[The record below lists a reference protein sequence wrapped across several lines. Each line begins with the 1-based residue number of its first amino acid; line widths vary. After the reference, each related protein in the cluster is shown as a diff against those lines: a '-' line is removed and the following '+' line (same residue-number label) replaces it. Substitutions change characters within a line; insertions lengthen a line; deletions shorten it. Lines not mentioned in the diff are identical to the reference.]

1 MTLFKLEIEY
11 LFDKEQTSWHYFSV
25 ESTKL
30 EIAIQKA
37 EKHFKQ
43 LVSNSGWE
51 KRAVIQSIRPRP
63 KANETAVTKTV
74 TPVDLPPARSA
85 GTTNRSNTTNVK
97 RAASRN
103 TKAVSST
110 KSAVKPKA
118 NRANAKPTVST
129 TTSSRSR
136 KKTTEPVGS
145 SSGSGVEVSA

>member
-1 MTLFKLEIEY
+1 MTIFKLEIEY

-51 KRAVIQSIRPRP
+51 KRAVIQSIRPRLHG
-63 KANETAVTKTV
+63 NETTTIKTV

-103 TKAVSST
+103 SKVVSTT
-110 KSAVKPKA
+110 KSAAKPKT
-118 NRANAKPTVST
+118 NRGNAKPAVSA
-129 TTSSRSR
+129 TSSRSR
-136 KKTTEPVGS
+136 KKTAELPGS
-145 SSGSGVEVSA
+145 SGGSGVEVSA